1 MLQPRFPK
9 LNLASQCLIVL
20 LSFCC
25 SAPVLAGTNKMQ
37 IVTDIAPVHSLVSM
51 VIGEHADITLLVPPS
66 QSPHS
71 FSLKPSQIR
80 AMNHASLIV
89 ILSDDFT
96 PTLSRHIKSLENKK
110 PLLLKLS
117 DSTDIQTGDDQDAGK
132 RRHTHAEN
140 SNNASNTSANSH
152 AAHVNDAHTWLNAEN
167 AIDWID
173 RIADIAIQLDK
184 KNQSSYLLN
193 AKIAKADLK
202 ALHTSLKN
210 QLTSVQSSHYIVY
223 HDAYQH
229 FAQGYNLQKPVAIAL
244 SDARAPGAKKLKEIR
259 EKVKHSTCVFS
270 EIQHGD
276 TIVDT
281 VTEGLPVKRGVLDP
295 IGSTI
300 PIGPTHYLQL
310 MRALANSFSTC
321 LS

>member
-1 MLQPRFPK
+1 MQQHRFPK
-9 LNLASQCLIVL
+9 SYRTSQWLIVL
-20 LSFCC
+20 FSFCC
-25 SAPVLAGTNKMQ
+25 SPLAFAGSDKMQ

-89 ILSDDFT
+89 ILSDNFT
-96 PTLSRHIKSLENKK
+96 PALSRHINSLENKK
-110 PLLLKLS
+110 ALLLKLS
-117 DSTDIQTGDDQDAGK
+117 NSSDIQTEDDQE
-132 RRHTHAEN
+132 THQPQHEHATK
-140 SNNASNTSANSH
+140 SDNASNTSANIH
-152 AAHVNDAHTWLNAEN
+152 AARINDAHTWLNAEN
-167 AIDWID
+167 AITWID
-173 RIADIAIQLDK
+173 RIADMAIQLDK
-184 KNQSSYLLN
+184 ENQSSYLLN
-193 AKIAKADLK
+193 AKNAKVDLT

-210 QLTSVQSSHYIVY
+210 QLTSVQSAHYIVY

-229 FAQGYNLQKPVAIAL
+229 FAEGYNLQKPVAIAL
-244 SDARAPGAKKLKEIR
+244 SDARAPGAKKLREIR

-270 EIQHGD
+270 EILHGD
-276 TIVDT
+276 SIVDT

-310 MRALANSFSTC
+310 MRAMANSFSTC